1 MVCVIGD
8 VASGKSTLL
17 RTIIG
22 DTIFVPEQL
31 IKEYR
36 TRPGDSLEEF
46 SNKVFSHKIE
56 HSPVCTQGSMSYV
69 E

>member
-22 DTIFVPEQL
+22 DTIFVPEKL
-31 IKEYR
+31 IQEYR
-36 TRPGDSLEEF
+36 TRPGDSLRNF
-46 SNKVFSHKIE
+46 KIKFFPTKLS
-56 HSPVCTQGSMSYV
+56 SPQFALKAK
-69 E
+69 

>member
-8 VASGKSTLL
+8 VASGKSTPL

-31 IKEYR
+31 IQEYR

-46 SNKVFSHKIE
+46 
-56 HSPVCTQGSMSYV
+56 
-69 E
+69 

>member
-31 IKEYR
+31 IQEYR
-36 TRPGDSLEEF
+36 TRPGDPLEEF
-46 SNKVFSHKIE
+46 
-56 HSPVCTQGSMSYV
+56 
-69 E
+69 